1 MLTRRLPSAVEPY
14 RLAANHERLEG
25 LVALHELK
33 RLADEVGEQQ
43 GDAIVTLQFSLDA
56 QRRHLIDGE
65 LEANLSIPC
74 RRCLEPMSVAVASE
88 FQLAIVSSDAS
99 AAEVPSEYEPVLVR
113 DEQLD
118 LLGAIEDELI
128 LSLPQ
133 VVYHDE
139 AECAVSREQLSS
151 GELPEE
157 ESSSRTD
164 NPFDALKSLKGKL

>member
-1 MLTRRLPSAVEPY
+1 MLTRRIPSTVEPY

-25 LVALHELK
+25 LVALDKLA
-33 RLADEVGEQQ
+33 RLADEIGEQQ
-43 GDAIVTLQFSLDA
+43 GDAKVTLQFSLDA
-56 QRRHLIDGE
+56 QRRHLIDGGV
-65 LEANLSIPC
+65 EAHLTVPC
-74 RRCLEPMSVAVASE
+74 RRCLQPMDVVVSSE
-88 FQLAIVSSDAS
+88 FQLAVVSSDAL
-99 AAEVPSEYEPVLVR
+99 AAEVPTEYEPVLVH

-139 AECAVSREQLSS
+139 TECAVSREQLSS

-157 ESSSRTD
+157 SASRPD